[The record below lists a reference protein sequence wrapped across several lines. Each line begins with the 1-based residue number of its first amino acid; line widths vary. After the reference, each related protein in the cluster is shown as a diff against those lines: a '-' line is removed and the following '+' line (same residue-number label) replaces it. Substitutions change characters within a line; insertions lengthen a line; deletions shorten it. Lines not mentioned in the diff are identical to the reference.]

1 VNGSRGT
8 GVTGSSVIRK
18 AVIPAA
24 GLGTRLL
31 SVTKEQPKEMLP
43 VFARKVDPLGPRSCY
58 EEGKRFGEAL
68 CKEYRDEYGIDV
80 RLRSIWICLGIFGF
94 RGRAFG

>member
-1 VNGSRGT
+1 MCVFFPVGSGLVVDIMSSANGNRGT
-8 GVTGSSVIRK
+8 GVAGSSVIRK

-43 VFARKVDPLGPRSCY
+43 VFARRKN
-58 EEGKRFGEAL
+58 GEL
-68 CKEYRDEYGIDV
+68 WMKQIVQLVFEQLY
-80 RLRSIWICLGIFGF
+80 
-94 RGRAFG
+94 